1 MVREDKSLRPIETKQ
16 GNPIGEK
23 KKKVFRAGKAVKEPL
38 AHC

>member
-23 KKKVFRAGKAVKEPL
+23 KKVFRAGKAVKEPL